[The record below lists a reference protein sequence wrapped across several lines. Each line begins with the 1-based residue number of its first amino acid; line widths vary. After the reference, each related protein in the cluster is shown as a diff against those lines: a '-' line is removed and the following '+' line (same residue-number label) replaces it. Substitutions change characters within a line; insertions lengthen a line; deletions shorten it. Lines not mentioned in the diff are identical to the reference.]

1 MAVLE
6 LKLSWVRSDAA
17 GTTVSFAL
25 NTCARETVEEQD
37 GETRERL
44 RRTRRR
50 TFERTFGARRTPE
63 QCVALLLDTL
73 RERAAEEGHEVYQ

>member
-6 LKLSWVRSDAA
+6 LKLNWVKSDAA

-25 NTCARETVEEQD
+25 NTCARETVEED

-73 RERAAEEGHEVYQ
+73 RERAADEGHEVYQ

>member
-6 LKLSWVRSDAA
+6 LKLSWVRSNAA

-25 NTCARETVEEQD
+25 NTCARETVEKD

-73 RERAAEEGHEVYQ
+73 RERAADEGHEVYQ